1 MSTPQD
7 PTRLSAQEPA
17 LAFIGLGHMGMPM
30 ATNLAKAGLKVSGF
44 DVVEEACEKARDNG
58 IDASTDLAKAVEGAT
73 VVWTM
78 LPNGDLVRDTITK
91 AMELLPEGT
100 LFIDSSTISV
110 VDAQALGKL
119 TSEKGYYFIDAPV
132 SGGVVG
138 ASAGTLAFMVG
149 GGEDAIQRAYPLLD
163 ILGGSITHCGP
174 VGSGQTVKICNNLVL
189 GVQQIVVAESMILAD
204 RLGIDPKTYME
215 VVSNSTGSC
224 WALTKNCPV
233 PGPVPESPANHD
245 YQPGYASALML
256 KDLRLAKEVLEQT
269 GTTANMGMQAWEMY
283 ETFCE
288 QGNAGLDFSAIIRLI
303 DEKKNN

>member
-1 MSTPQD
+1 MNTPQD
-7 PTRLSAQEPA
+7 PTRLSAKEPA

-44 DVVEEACEKARDNG
+44 DVVEEACEKARENG
-58 IDASTDLAKAVEGAT
+58 IDAHTDLATAIEGAT

-78 LPNGDLVRDTITK
+78 LPNGELVRDTITE

-110 VDAQALGKL
+110 VDAQELGKL
-119 TSEKGYYFIDAPV
+119 TSSKGFYFIDAPV

-204 RLGIDPKTYME
+204 RLGIDPNTYME

-233 PGPVPESPANHD
+233 AGPVPESPANHD

-269 GTTANMGMQAWEMY
+269 DTTAKMGLQAWEMY

-303 DEKKNN
+303 DQKKEH